1 VATEV
6 MKEVVLLGCRAF
18 CRSTRSQLS
27 ASERGENGGVTP
39 IAAFALAVEHT
50 RCTSL
55 QVSIS
60 AALKSSV
67 ITASFAENR

>member
-1 VATEV
+1 MATEV

-27 ASERGENGGVTP
+27 ASEGGANRGGQGVVP
-39 IAAFALAVEHT
+39 
-50 RCTSL
+50 SL
-55 QVSIS
+55 QLQDRVAHLAKSPRRV
-60 AALKSSV
+60 SSV